1 MDKLNEKYN
10 VTRDNL
16 IPFINR
22 LCNKRAIIT
31 QLNKDDTDFSIIKK
45 LNKILI
51 ELKLK
56 KLSIGIN
63 ILDDEI
69 FNIISL
75 NKNNLSQDDIE
86 KLYIYLYFYN
96 AINDLYEIPDIL
108 NDQRLK
114 WQFIKIINE
123 DYNLDK
129 RFSYINGELLQNKK
143 QVNTKIIFI

>member
-16 IPFINR
+16 ILFINR

-75 NKNNLSQDDIE
+75 NKNNLRQDDIE

-143 QVNTKIIFI
+143 

>member
-10 VTRDNL
+10 INRENL
-16 IPFINR
+16 ILFINR
-22 LCNKRAIIT
+22 LCNKRAISL
-31 QLNKDDTDFSIIKK
+31 QLNNDDTDFSIIKK

-56 KLSIGIN
+56 KLTIGIN
-63 ILDDEI
+63 ILDEQI

-75 NKNNLSQDDIE
+75 DKNNLSNTDIE
-86 KLYIYLYFYN
+86 KLYIYFYFYN
-96 AINDLYEIPDIL
+96 AINDLYEIPEIFEDERI
-108 NDQRLK
+108 K

-129 RFSYINGELLQNKK
+129 RYTYINGELLLNKK
-143 QVNTKIIFI
+143 

>member
-10 VTRDNL
+10 INRENL
-16 IPFINR
+16 ILFINR
-22 LCNKRAIIT
+22 LCNKRAISL
-31 QLNKDDTDFSIIKK
+31 QLNNDDTDFSIMKK

-56 KLSIGIN
+56 KLTIGIN
-63 ILDDEI
+63 ILDEQI

-75 NKNNLSQDDIE
+75 DKNNLSNTDIE
-86 KLYIYLYFYN
+86 KLYIYFYFYN
-96 AINDLYEIPDIL
+96 AINDLYEIPEIFDDERI
-108 NDQRLK
+108 K

-129 RFSYINGELLQNKK
+129 RYTYINGELLLNKK
-143 QVNTKIIFI
+143 

>member
-16 IPFINR
+16 ILFINR

-123 DYNLDK
+123 DYNFDK

-143 QVNTKIIFI
+143 

>member
-10 VTRDNL
+10 VTRENL
-16 IPFINR
+16 ILFINK
-22 LCNKRAIIT
+22 LCNKRAIIF
-31 QLNKDDTDFSIIKK
+31 QLNKEDTDFDIIKK

-56 KLSIGIN
+56 KLAIGIN
-63 ILDDEI
+63 ILDEAI

-75 NKNNLSQDDIE
+75 DKKNLNENDIE
-86 KLYIYLYFYN
+86 KLYIYFYFYN
-96 AINDLYEIPDIL
+96 AINDLYEIPDIF

-123 DYNLDK
+123 DYNLNK
-129 RFSYINGELLQNKK
+129 RYTYINGELLLNKK
-143 QVNTKIIFI
+143 

>member
-10 VTRDNL
+10 VTKENL
-16 IPFINR
+16 INLINR
-22 LCNKRAIIT
+22 LCNKRVIIF
-31 QLNKDDTDFSIIKK
+31 QLNEEETDFTLIKK

-63 ILDDEI
+63 ILDEEI
-69 FNIISL
+69 FKIISL
-75 NKNNLSQDDIE
+75 DKNALSNTDID
-86 KLYIYLYFYN
+86 KLYIYFYFYN

-108 NDQRLK
+108 NDERLK

-123 DYNLDK
+123 DYNLNK
-129 RFSYINGELLQNKK
+129 RYTYINGELLQNKK
-143 QVNTKIIFI
+143 

>member
-16 IPFINR
+16 ILFINR

-129 RFSYINGELLQNKK
+129 IFSYINGELLQNKK
-143 QVNTKIIFI
+143 

>member
-10 VTRDNL
+10 INRENL
-16 IPFINR
+16 ILFINR
-22 LCNKRAIIT
+22 LCNKRAISL
-31 QLNKDDTDFSIIKK
+31 QLNNDDTDFSIIKK

-56 KLSIGIN
+56 KLTIGIN
-63 ILDDEI
+63 ILDEQI

-75 NKNNLSQDDIE
+75 DKNNLSNTDIE
-86 KLYIYLYFYN
+86 KLYIYFYFYN
-96 AINDLYEIPDIL
+96 AINDLYEIPEL
-108 NDQRLK
+108 FNDQRLK

-129 RFSYINGELLQNKK
+129 RFTYINGELLLNKK
-143 QVNTKIIFI
+143 

>member
-10 VTRDNL
+10 INRENL
-16 IPFINR
+16 ILFINR
-22 LCNKRAIIT
+22 LCNKRAISL
-31 QLNKDDTDFSIIKK
+31 QLNNDDTDFSIIKK

-56 KLSIGIN
+56 KLTIGIN
-63 ILDDEI
+63 ILDEQI

-75 NKNNLSQDDIE
+75 DKNNLSNTDIE
-86 KLYIYLYFYN
+86 KLYIYFYFYN
-96 AINDLYEIPDIL
+96 AINDLYEIPEIFDDERI
-108 NDQRLK
+108 K

-129 RFSYINGELLQNKK
+129 RYTYVNGELLLNKK
-143 QVNTKIIFI
+143 

>member
-10 VTRDNL
+10 INRENL
-16 IPFINR
+16 ILFINR
-22 LCNKRAIIT
+22 LCNKRAISL
-31 QLNKDDTDFSIIKK
+31 QLNNDDTDFSIIKK

-56 KLSIGIN
+56 KLTIGIN
-63 ILDDEI
+63 ILDEQI

-75 NKNNLSQDDIE
+75 DKNNLSNTDIE
-86 KLYIYLYFYN
+86 KLYIYFYFYN
-96 AINDLYEIPDIL
+96 AINDLYEIPDLL
-108 NDQRLK
+108 NDERLK

-129 RFSYINGELLQNKK
+129 RYTYINGELLLNKK
-143 QVNTKIIFI
+143 

>member
-10 VTRDNL
+10 INRENL
-16 IPFINR
+16 ILFINR
-22 LCNKRAIIT
+22 LCNKRAISL
-31 QLNKDDTDFSIIKK
+31 QLNNDDTDFSIIKK

-56 KLSIGIN
+56 KLTIGIN
-63 ILDDEI
+63 ILDEQI

-75 NKNNLSQDDIE
+75 DKNNLSNTDIE
-86 KLYIYLYFYN
+86 KLYIYFYFYN
-96 AINDLYEIPDIL
+96 AINDLYEIPEIFDDERI
-108 NDQRLK
+108 K

-129 RFSYINGELLQNKK
+129 RFTYINGELLLNKK
-143 QVNTKIIFI
+143 

>member
-16 IPFINR
+16 ILFINR
-22 LCNKRAIIT
+22 LCNKRAIIF
-31 QLNKDDTDFSIIKK
+31 QLNKDETDFAIIKK

-56 KLSIGIN
+56 KLAIGVN
-63 ILDDEI
+63 ILDDRI

-75 NKNNLSQDDIE
+75 DKNKLNENDIE
-86 KLYIYLYFYN
+86 KLYIYFYFYN

-108 NDQRLK
+108 NDERLK

-123 DYNLDK
+123 DYNLNK
-129 RFSYINGELLQNKK
+129 RYTYINGELLQNKK
-143 QVNTKIIFI
+143 QDYK